1 MSLDGEWRYTENGH
15 EYKDIACTCRNGV
28 RENIAHL
35 ELKVTRQLEKQK
47 QMCIHQ

>member
-1 MSLDGEWRYTENGH
+1 MSLDGEEVHRKWTQ
-15 EYKDIACTCRNGV
+15 EYKDIAYTCSNGV